1 MEEFQELNAI
11 ERSKLSMDELCEYY
25 RALRKY
31 VIESGEE
38 IKGVNFHKAVHPTVN
53 FLIKGR
59 RIVKGQK
66 LDVYNNGIKT
76 TKGLKLD
83 KTAGKKKSPII
94 FAITHTGK
102 YDIEITNE
110 AIKSPYY
117 LLSDDEEYMHRTI
130 DGYVTNLNGVIYV
143 DSDYPED
150 QLVAKKT
157 AVQLLKQGA
166 NIMWYPEGIW
176 NLSENQLILPCK
188 YGIIDAALEA
198 EATIIPIA
206 IDQKDKNFYVNIGDP
221 ISYDEWNVD
230 DRKNQPQM
238 IEAIN
243 TLRDKMATLKYDI
256 WLKFPVES
264 RKDIPDDYYE
274 KFVEEK
280 INEWP
285 YFTRE
290 VIAKRVYKPKNIV
303 TEDEAFNHLEN
314 IKIDKN
320 NAFLLRKQ
328 YRR

>member
-1 MEEFQELNAI
+1 MEEFQKLNAI
-11 ERSKLSMDELCEYY
+11 ERRKLSMDELCEYY

-38 IKGVNFHKAVHPTVN
+38 IKGVNFHKAVHPIVD

-66 LDVYNNGIKT
+66 LTVYNKVDKKL
-76 TKGLKLD
+76 KG
-83 KTAGKKKSPII
+83 PII
-94 FAITHTGK
+94 FSITHTGK
-102 YDIEITNE
+102 YDIEIANE
-110 AIKSPYY
+110 AIKHAYY
-117 LLSDDEEYMHRTI
+117 LLSDDEEYMHRTV

-166 NIMWYPEGIW
+166 SVMWYPEGIW

-198 EATIIPIA
+198 KATIIPIA
-206 IDQKDKNFYVNIGDP
+206 LDQRDKNFYVNIGDP
-221 ISYDEWNVD
+221 ISYDEWDVD
-230 DRKNQPQM
+230 DRKDKTQM

-256 WLKFPVES
+256 WLKFPTES

-290 VIAKRVYKPKNIV
+290 VIAKRVYRPPNIV

-314 IKIDKN
+314 VNIDKN